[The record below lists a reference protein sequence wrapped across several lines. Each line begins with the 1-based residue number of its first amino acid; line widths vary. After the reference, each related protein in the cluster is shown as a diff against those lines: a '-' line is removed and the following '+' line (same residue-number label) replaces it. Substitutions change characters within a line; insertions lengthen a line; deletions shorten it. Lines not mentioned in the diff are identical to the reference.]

1 MRVRYSLILASALM
15 LAIGIAASAPAGAAT
30 SSTGFAATLLGS
42 NEVPPNAS
50 PASGSAFVVLSGDG
64 TPGNPYSISYSLT
77 YSGLVAN
84 RTASHFHGPATPAV
98 NAPVIF
104 GIATAG
110 PTSGTISGVWDNTS
124 SPALNATHVNYLMT
138 GQLYFNVHSQ
148 TYPGGEIRGQ
158 ILLDATPTSRST
170 WGRIKQL
177 YR

>member
-1 MRVRYSLILASALM
+1 MRVRYSLVLASALM
-15 LAIGIAASAPAGAAT
+15 LAIGIAASAPAGAT
-30 SSTGFAATLLGS
+30 PGTTGFAATLLGV

-50 PASGSAFVVLSGDG
+50 PASGSGFAVLSGDG
-64 TPGNPYSISYSLT
+64 TPGNPYSISYSVSYT
-77 YSGLVAN
+77 GLVAP
-84 RTASHFHGPATPAV
+84 RTASHFHGPADAAH

-104 GIATAG
+104 GIATSG
-110 PTSGTISGVWDNTS
+110 PQSGTISGVWDNTS
-124 SPALNATHVNYLMT
+124 SPALNATHVSYLMN

-158 ILLDATPTSRST
+158 ILPDATPTSRTT